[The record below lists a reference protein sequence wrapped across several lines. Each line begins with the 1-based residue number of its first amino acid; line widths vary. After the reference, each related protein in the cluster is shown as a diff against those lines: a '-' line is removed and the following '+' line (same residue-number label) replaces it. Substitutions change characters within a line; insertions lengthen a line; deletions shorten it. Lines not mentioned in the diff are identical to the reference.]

1 MYVAKQKRRENI
13 AEYILYLWQLEDLL
27 RALEFS
33 PEKIAITLVEPYPDL
48 SAEQQNDL
56 LNWYLELCTLLKIEG
71 KLEIGHLEHTLHLI
85 AELNDLHLH
94 LLTAPVGK
102 EYAPKFAVLQ
112 PELSKLRAELK
123 ADNISDIEL
132 CFRALY
138 SVILCRLKGMDQVQ
152 YVTDVLEV
160 ISPVVANLATI
171 YRQGEEGLVDLYK
184 EE

>member
-1 MYVAKQKRRENI
+1 MYLAKQKRRENI

-48 SAEQQNDL
+48 SAQEQNEL

-71 KLEIGHLEHTLHLI
+71 KLASGHLEHTIHLI

-102 EYAPKFAVLQ
+102 EYAQKFAILQ
-112 PELSKLRAELK
+112 PELVKLRAELK
-123 ADNISDIEL
+123 IENINDIEL

-138 SVILCRLKGMDQVQ
+138 SVILCRLKGTLQSQ
-152 YVTDVLEV
+152 YITDVLEV
-160 ISPVVANLATI
+160 ISPVIANLATI
-171 YRQGEEGLVDLYK
+171 HRQSEEGLIDLFK